1 MLRLALA
8 IVLAGAAAPAFAQDH
23 ASHAAAKAPA
33 VSSFAGRWK
42 LDTSLSRDLP
52 PWYDRIREHLLQI
65 TQDDS
70 SLVVDVSMVD
80 TAGIATPMTFPYDLR
95 GPLKTTTKI
104 LTPRGPMDIPTTL
117 TAKPRADG
125 GVEIDI
131 AREITMGERVL
142 RPGDHESWTLSAD
155 GRQLL
160 IDRVAEMPG
169 PGGMRTVKSHYVFV
183 RS

>member
-1 MLRLALA
+1 MHRLALA
-8 IVLAGAAAPAFAQDH
+8 VLLAGSAAPALAQDH

-52 PWYDRIREHLLQI
+52 PWYDRIREHHLEI
-65 TQDDS
+65 SQDDS
-70 SLVVDVSMVD
+70 SLVVAVSMVD
-80 TAGIATPMTFPYDLR
+80 TAGVATPMTFPYDLR
-95 GPLKTTTKI
+95 RPLKTTTKI

-117 TAKPRADG
+117 TATPRADG

-131 AREITMGERVL
+131 AREITMGERVI

-169 PGGMRTVKSHYVFV
+169 PGGLRFV